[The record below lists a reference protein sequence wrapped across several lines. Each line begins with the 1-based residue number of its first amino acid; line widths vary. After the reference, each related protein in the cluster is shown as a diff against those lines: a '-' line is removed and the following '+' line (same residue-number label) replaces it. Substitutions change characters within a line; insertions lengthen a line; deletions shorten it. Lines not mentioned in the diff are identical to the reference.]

1 MDMTLFP
8 RFSPIIR
15 SLTLSELAG
24 APSLFEKLR
33 LAQEGSLNICY
44 APFEH
49 INPEARIVLV
59 GITPGKQ
66 QMLNALAEA
75 RRQLD
80 NGARDFEVLMA
91 AKRFAGFSGELRT
104 NLIKLLDHVG
114 IQRWLSISTCAD
126 LFGSACSLVQTAS
139 MLRNPVFY
147 NGADYNGTPKM
158 MRNEFLKSHILKNFG
173 KDVQQFSKAV
183 IIPLGSP
190 VVEALSVLADM
201 GFVNRE
207 QVLFG
212 LPHPSPQNIERI
224 KYFVGE
230 KKKEALSIKTNPEK
244 IEHAR
249 SEIIRQIQAL
259 T

>member
-8 RFSPIIR
+8 RYSPVIR
-15 SLTLSELAG
+15 SLTPAELAG
-24 APSLFEKLR
+24 APSLFEKLKIAKDGN
-33 LAQEGSLNICY
+33 LDICY
-44 APFEH
+44 APFEY
-49 INPEARIVLV
+49 INPEAKIVLV

-80 NGARDFEVLMA
+80 KGAGDFEVLMA
-91 AKRFAGFSGELRT
+91 AKRFAGFSGELRA

-158 MRNEFLKSHILKNFG
+158 MRNEFLKSHVLANFG
-173 KDVQQFSKAV
+173 KDIQQFSKAV
-183 IIPLGSP
+183 IVPLGTP
-190 VVEALSVLADM
+190 VVEALSLLADK
-201 GFVNRE
+201 GYVNRE
-207 QVLFG
+207 QILFG

-230 KKKEALSIKTNPEK
+230 KAREALSVKTNPEK

-249 SEIIRQIQAL
+249 AEIIRQIQAL
-259 T
+259 A